1 MGGAARY
8 TDGRCELWIDRTDG
22 RESNRNRFLTSELP
36 MYGVQAVVP
45 DWYPLVPEEVR
56 TALIPFRLA
65 ELAGPGLDSR
75 PKGRLIVSRL
85 SVHEEEVPRDG
96 VSDAPPGAGPLVR
109 WVSHSWVRRE
119 KSPGSGESSS
129 GLAFDT
135 VRPTERW
142 PG

>member
-1 MGGAARY
+1 MDRPDRWARIEPEPVPNQRAADVR
-8 TDGRCELWIDRTDG
+8 GSGL
-22 RESNRNRFLTSELP
+22 
-36 MYGVQAVVP
+36 VP
-45 DWYPLVPEEVR
+45 DSYALVPEEVR

-65 ELAGPGLDSR
+65 ELTGPGLDSR

-135 VRPTERW
+135 VRRTGRW